1 MSQPAPAYYLYVL
14 RCADNSLYTGVTTDV
29 ARREREH
36 NSSPKGAKYTA
47 ARRPV
52 RVVYTET
59 YADRSSA
66 QVAES
71 AFKKQSRADKL
82 AAISHSQAALRHR

>member
-14 RCADNSLYTGVTTDV
+14 RCADDSLYTGVTTDIT
-29 ARREREH
+29 RREWEH
-36 NSSPKGAKYTA
+36 NASPKGAKYTA
-47 ARRPV
+47 TRRPV

-66 QVAES
+66 QIAES
-71 AFKKQSRADKL
+71 AFKKRSRADKL
-82 AAISHSQAALRHR
+82 ATIARSQTILRHS